1 MNWQKLSGY
10 CDRAL
15 VKADLG
21 RYKRTIREALQSQKD
36 ARQNTE
42 VAVAVGVSTGLNSGG
57 RPPRIC
63 AHCATTS
70 QRGAFTRSH
79 SDPRNTIVRVNNHRM
94 LARVNAL
101 PRHHA
106 SATALSRA
114 ARSIR
119 PRCAAACSS

>member
-21 RYKRTIREALQSQKD
+21 RYKRTIREALPSQKD

-42 VAVAVGVSTGLNSGG
+42 VAVAVGALNRTPEVGRPEYVRIAQPHHSGG
-57 RPPRIC
+57 GF
-63 AHCATTS
+63 H
-70 QRGAFTRSH
+70 AFALRST
-79 SDPRNTIVRVNNHRM
+79 NTIVRINNHRM

-106 SATALSRA
+106 FAAALSRA
-114 ARSIR
+114 ARSIC